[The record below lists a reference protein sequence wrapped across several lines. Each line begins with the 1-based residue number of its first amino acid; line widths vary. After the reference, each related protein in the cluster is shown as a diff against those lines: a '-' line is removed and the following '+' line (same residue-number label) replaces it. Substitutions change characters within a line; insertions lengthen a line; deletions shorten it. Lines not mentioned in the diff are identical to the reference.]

1 METLANEA
9 PLKSQDTPVQQL
21 FSAILPVL
29 ETLINTNHA
38 LGLSQLRIDPAF
50 LHIPPTK
57 SVNTRIIP
65 DNRTTPPN
73 QLLPAVYNELIK
85 KKQQRKPRVIPS
97 VLRPRSAE
105 SIRLPRTDTSNIGR
119 STISMQHKTRARS
132 HSPLPSIRRSASTIE
147 TPFHSRFTVD
157 HILVKLAPRLLS
169 NYTGYELS
177 EQIERARTLI
187 PMFLV
192 DNRLSDDE
200 ITGRVIQMLMP
211 RQDYQV
217 QPSTTNFEILE
228 TPEERARRTNI
239 DVYQTQISTWEDEM
253 SQIRQ
258 RLQNYK
264 TNRLEEETTTRRT
277 VRFQL
282 DSSPSASIPENV
294 HIHTP
299 LFEYTLDDFV
309 TKSNE
314 NQQAFETAVVPSSSR
329 GGIRLYGLDSGKT
342 RQIER
347 YRKDYQS
354 YLQRTESARN
364 EDFDPCQVINRLV
377 LVKSKVRLYSY

>member
-1 METLANEA
+1 
-9 PLKSQDTPVQQL
+9 
-21 FSAILPVL
+21 LP
-29 ETLINTNHA
+29 
-38 LGLSQLRIDPAF
+38 S
-50 LHIPPTK
+50 
-57 SVNTRIIP
+57 
-65 DNRTTPPN
+65 
-73 QLLPAVYNELIK
+73 VYNELIK
-85 KKQQRKPRVIPS
+85 KKQQRKPRSIPS

-105 SIRLPRTDTSNIGR
+105 SIRLPRTDTSTITR
-119 STISMQHKTRARS
+119 STISKQHKTRARS
-132 HSPLPSIRRSASTIE
+132 HSPLPSIKSASSIE

-157 HILVKLAPRLLS
+157 HILVKIAPRLLA

-177 EQIERARTLI
+177 KQIERARTLT

-200 ITGRVIQMLMP
+200 IAERVIQMLMP
-211 RQDYQV
+211 RQNQQV
-217 QPSTTNFEILE
+217 QSSTTNFEILE
-228 TPEERARRTNI
+228 TPEERARRANMDI
-239 DVYQTQISTWEDEM
+239 YQTQISTWEDDM

-277 VRFQL
+277 VKFQL
-282 DSSPSASIPENV
+282 DSSPTSSLPDNV

-314 NQQAFETAVVPSSSR
+314 NKQAFEKTVVPSSSR
-329 GGIRLYGLDSGKT
+329 GSIRLYSLDSNKI

-354 YLQRTESARN
+354 YLQRTESAKN
-364 EDFDPCQVINRLV
+364 EDFDPCQVINR
-377 LVKSKVRLYSY
+377 